1 MAAIFIRT
9 YLFILLFIFF
19 FVDNAFSQLDL
30 SGRVEDETTQRP
42 IPNASVYFNGTTI
55 ATHTD
60 DKGNF
65 VFNNLRLIN
74 TEIVIFSPGYELL
87 IFKPTEKNVQG
98 KKVVFRLQHKEA
110 IGEKLQTEPESR
122 KQALIA
128 FKENLLGV
136 TLEASES
143 KILNEDALYFL
154 PGNTETEYQIMCDTP
169 LIIVNRRLG
178 YIINYN
184 LIEYSV
190 NIIAREQ
197 QLFGFVWYKDMN
209 DAKTYSDR
217 RKKVYEASTLHFFR
231 SLVNHQLNQEQFET
245 YWMMPVK
252 DPSVL
257 ESPPSNLFVTY
268 RDTALLEP
276 AMPYDL
282 LFIDSN
288 NNFTI
293 RMPNKLFVYFGKNPW
308 GKTYLLSNGFR
319 EGIAINNGV
328 QSYLRFNAPSIGIN
342 YQGVLDDYSSVEY
355 GGYWQYEL
363 LANKLPLDYDDDN

>member
-1 MAAIFIRT
+1 MAAIFTRT
-9 YLFILLFIFF
+9 NLIIFLFIFF
-19 FVDNAFSQLDL
+19 FVDNVYSQFDL
-30 SGRVEDETTQRP
+30 SGRVEDEGTQQP
-42 IPNASVYFNGTTI
+42 IPKASVYFNGTTI
-55 ATHTD
+55 ATNTD

-98 KKVVFRLQHKEA
+98 KRVVFRLQHKEA
-110 IGEKLQTEPESR
+110 VADKLQTEPESR

-136 TLEASES
+136 TLEASEC

-169 LIIVNRRLG
+169 LIIVNKRLG
-178 YIINYN
+178 YLINYN

-197 QLFGFVWYKDMN
+197 QLFGFVWFKDMN

-217 RKKVYEASTLHFFR
+217 RKKVYEGSTLHFFR
-231 SLVNHQLNQEQFET
+231 SLVNHQSNQEQFET

-252 DPSVL
+252 DRSVL
-257 ESPPSNLFVTY
+257 QSPPSNLFVTY
-268 RDTALLEP
+268 TDTALLEP

-282 LFIDSN
+282 LSIDSSN
-288 NNFTI
+288 NLTI
-293 RMPNKLFVYFGKNPW
+293 RLPNKLLVYFGKNPW

-328 QSYLRFNAPSIGIN
+328 QSYLRFNTPSIGIN
-342 YQGVLDDYSSVEY
+342 YQGVLDDYGSVEY
-355 GGYWQYEL
+355 GCYWQYEL

>member
-1 MAAIFIRT
+1 MAAIFTRT
-9 YLFILLFIFF
+9 YLFSLLFIFL
-19 FVDNAFSQLDL
+19 FVDDAFSQLDL
-30 SGRVEDETTQRP
+30 SGRVEDETTQQP
-42 IPNASVYFNGTTI
+42 ISNASVYFNGTTI

-110 IGEKLQTEPESR
+110 IAEKLQTEPESR
-122 KQALIA
+122 RQALIA

-136 TLEASES
+136 TQEASES

-209 DAKTYSDR
+209 GAKTYSDR

-231 SLVNHQLNQEQFET
+231 SLVNHQLNQEQFEI

-282 LFIDSN
+282 LFIDSS

-293 RMPNKLFVYFGKNPW
+293 RMSNKLFVYFGKNPW
-308 GKTYLLSNGFR
+308 GKTYLLSNGLR

-363 LANKLPLDYDDDN
+363 LANKLPLDYDPGN